1 MMRRLILGFGVVLA
15 ASAAMQSLLAEE
27 PAGTESVAK
36 APETSPSSQPA
47 AAPLAPE
54 AEALRMALAALP
66 SGDTDEDRSE
76 RAALLAFYETRGYAP
91 LWLIEAGAPAPKA
104 VLVAAEIERAEEWGL
119 NPKDFHLP
127 SRLGRRAEELQGSA
141 ASGLDAA
148 AADEIM
154 ISQAVLKYGRYA
166 RGGRIVNPSA
176 QLSSYLDRRPQ
187 LLKPEAILEG
197 IATADAPDAYLRGL
211 NPAHPQFEKLRQK
224 YLSLL
229 SQKRQKS
236 AEARKLLVNMEEWR
250 WMPADMGEIY
260 VWNNIPDFTQR
271 VVENGKTVREVR
283 IVAGERDK
291 QTPIF
296 SRPMRKIVFRPTW
309 IVPDS
314 IKVRELWPSLL
325 RGGGLLREWSLEVHT
340 KEGQPVNWH
349 KIDWTTADIRNYE
362 VVQPNGP
369 KSVMGKVKFSF
380 PNQHTVFMHDTLQRD
395 KWMFNASRRTY
406 SHGCM
411 RVADPIGLAKIVLR
425 ADKGWDPARVIEALN
440 TGPLN
445 NEIALEHKIMVHM
458 TYFTALIDDDGKLHT
473 FPDVYGHEQRIALAL
488 AGKWDRIVKG
498 RDHLAPVE
506 LDLADAP
513 RRRPAE
519 DEAGDLPA
527 WRQRSAGAGR
537 GFLDNIFG
545 SGD

>member
-1 MMRRLILGFGVVLA
+1 MVRRLILGFGVVLA
-15 ASAAMQSLLAEE
+15 ASAAMENLLAEE
-27 PAGTESVAK
+27 PARSESVAT
-36 APETSPSSQPA
+36 APETAQAANA

-54 AEALRMALAALP
+54 AEALRKALAALP
-66 SGDTDEDRSE
+66 AGDTDEDRSE
-76 RAALLAFYETRGYAP
+76 HGALLAFYETRSYAP
-91 LWLIEAGAPAPKA
+91 LWLTEAGAPAPKA
-104 VLVAAEIERAEEWGL
+104 ALVAAEIGRADEWGL
-119 NPKDFHLP
+119 EPKDFTLP
-127 SRLGRRAEELQGSA
+127 SGGT
-141 ASGLDAA
+141 GAA
-148 AADEIM
+148 AADEIA
-154 ISQAVLKYGRYA
+154 ISLAVLKYGRYA
-166 RGGRIVNPSA
+166 RGGRILNPSA

-187 LLKPEAILEG
+187 LLKPQAILEG
-197 IATADAPDAYLRGL
+197 IAAADGPDAYLRGL

-229 SQKRQKS
+229 NQKRQKS

-271 VVENGKTVREVR
+271 VVQNGKTVREVR
-283 IVAGERDK
+283 IVTGERDK

-325 RGGGLLREWSLEVHT
+325 RGGGLLREWALEVHT

-362 VVQPNGP
+362 VIQPNGP

-380 PNQHTVFMHDTLQRD
+380 PNQHTVFMHDTLPRD

-411 RVADPIGLAKIVLR
+411 RVADPIGLAKVVLR
-425 ADKGWDPARVIEALN
+425 ADKGWDPARVIEAVN

-445 NEIALEHKIMVHM
+445 NEIALEHRVMVHM
-458 TYFTALIDDDGKLHT
+458 TYFTAFVDDDGRLHT

-506 LDLADAP
+506 LDLSDAP

-545 SGD
+545 RDD